1 MTADKKTNYTAFAG
15 DERIKSGDLAA
26 IALAVRNAVNGGEAR
41 LIQIFDDATG
51 RVTDI
56 DTRGS
61 AEDTLARLGIQ
72 PEADKPVR
80 GRGRPKLGVVPGE
93 VTLLPRHW
101 DWLKS
106 QPGGASVTLRKLIEA
121 ARHDPRAAKREA
133 QSAAY
138 RVMSA
143 MAGDRPG
150 FEEASRALFAG
161 ERQGFQDIVDTWPGD
176 IRDYVTELA
185 GGALADGTKKG

>member
-26 IALAVRNAVNGGEAR
+26 IALAVRDAVNAGEAR

-143 MAGDRPG
+143 MAGDRQG
-150 FEEASRALFAG
+150 FEEASRAFFAG
-161 ERQGFQDIVDTWPGD
+161 DKATFDTLTKDWPAD
-176 IRDYVTELA
+176 IRAYIAKLA
-185 GGALADGTKKG
+185 KPAF